1 MASKVDIIADVAAT
15 LGSTKVA
22 AKEALEAVLDAIQ
35 TRLDAKEDVKFV
47 GFGTFKVKETK
58 ARTGRNPQ
66 TGAEIQIPAGT
77 KISFK
82 ASK

>member
-35 TRLDAKEDVKFV
+35 TCLDAKEDVKFV